1 MWVYEF
7 YPRPGEKLVAH
18 ITRPERA
25 EGATLALDSVQQSV
39 AFGKRSANTTL
50 GFQYRSTQGGRHAI
64 TLPKAARV
72 TAVRLDGKSA
82 QVRPDDGSLSIELLP
97 GAHRVEIE
105 WETPSGAAVRSQP
118 EKVDL
123 HAIASNVATRVSVPA
138 DRWPLFVA
146 GAGVGPAVLYWSELV
161 VFVITAVLL
170 GRWRRSPLRTHEW
183 LLLGFGLSTL
193 SWAVLLLVG
202 LWLFA
207 FEWRQRWTGTDAPRR
222 FNTVQVALA
231 AITVIAVGTLVFSGI
246 KQSLLASP
254 DMGVTG
260 PGSYGTSFTW
270 FLDRA
275 DSSLPQPTVL
285 SVPMWVYRALMFAW
299 ALWLVLALLR
309 WLRWVWTAWKTN
321 GIWRSA
327 AAG

>member
-25 EGATLALDSVQQSV
+25 EGSTLALDSVKQSV
-39 AFGKRSANTTL
+39 EFGKRSANTTL
-50 GFQYRSTQGGRHAI
+50 AFQYRSTQGGRHAI
-64 TLPKAARV
+64 TLPKTARV
-72 TAVRLDGKSA
+72 TAVRLDGRSA
-82 QVRPDDGSLSIELLP
+82 QVRPDDGALSIELLP
-97 GAHRVEIE
+97 GAHRVEVE

-118 EKVDL
+118 ENVDL
-123 HAIASNVATRVSVPA
+123 HASASNVETRISVPA

-161 VFVITAVLL
+161 VFVITAILL

-207 FEWRQRWTGTDAPRR
+207 FEWRQRWAGAAERR
-222 FNTVQVALA
+222 QFNAVQVALA
-231 AITVIAVGTLVFSGI
+231 ALTVIAVGTLVFSGI
-246 KQSLLASP
+246 RQSLLASP

-260 PGSYGTSFTW
+260 PGSYGTTFGW

-275 DSSLPQPTVL
+275 HSALPQPTVF
-285 SVPMWVYRALMFAW
+285 SVPMWVYRTLMFAW

-309 WLRWVWTAWKTN
+309 WLRWAWTAWKSN

-327 AAG
+327 EA